1 MVELKK
7 LDYQDKLKIKDMEE
21 GKTYPITQGDNGYSD
36 GVMVTKNGDE
46 LRLRHFWEEDWVE
59 EEGNEDGAYFKE
71 DGLYYPTDKDWDQ
84 TDVIHK
90 DIMQILP
97 DAVEYTFEEMTLGE
111 FYEIVVM
118 GIYYEKEE
126 EGFAVPKHLK
136 GKYVTYNREGNRL
149 HELGE

>member
-1 MVELKK
+1 MVELNK

-21 GKTYPITQGDNGYSD
+21 GKTYPITQGGNGYSD

-71 DGLYYPTDKDWDQ
+71 NGLYYPTDMDWDQ

-90 DIMQILP
+90 DILQILP
-97 DAVEYTFEEMTLGE
+97 DAIEYTFEEMTLIE
-111 FYEIVVM
+111 FYEVVVM
-118 GIYYEKEE
+118 GLYYERNE
-126 EGFAVPKHLK
+126 EGFVVPNHLK
-136 GKYVTYNREGNRL
+136 GKCITYNREGKKL
-149 HELGE
+149 HGLD